1 MKHCQFFVYNESKD
15 IFRKRIAMSQKPS
28 INLKQS
34 QTQQQKLAMTQT
46 MQQAIQIL
54 HFSTNDLRDYL
65 REQSLDN
72 PLISVS
78 NSSDSF
84 EPPQINRG
92 LNQTS

>member
-1 MKHCQFFVYNESKD
+1 
-15 IFRKRIAMSQKPS
+15 MSPKPS

-65 REQSLDN
+65 RE
-72 PLISVS
+72 
-78 NSSDSF
+78 
-84 EPPQINRG
+84 
-92 LNQTS
+92 